1 MVHRH
6 FSRLLADDWPTVS
19 FGNCSSLLPALTKH
33 KWLLIWS
40 THDSMCL
47 LTVLFNLLYKVE
59 KNLLT
64 LSLLLETVDS
74 QFNCDHWQ
82 IFLLRILSSH
92 ELRFFMA
99 LFFSPDKWH
108 AKSWKIVTYV
118 RNNFAAWNMSVIVV
132 YKDISNECCWGVT
145 YSRTPVTRT
154 PLTRTTP
161 LTQTESQFPCI
172 WTNFS
177 VIFTQITWT
186 PITRKPR

>member
-1 MVHRH
+1 MIISAHDLLTHCWQVTNCWLMVHRH

-19 FGNCSSLLPALTKH
+19 SGNCSSLLPALTKH

-64 LSLLLETVDS
+64 LLLLLETVDS

-99 LFFSPDKWH
+99 LFFHLINDTQNHEKLSL
-108 AKSWKIVTYV
+108 
-118 RNNFAAWNMSVIVV
+118 MSETILLLE
-132 YKDISNECCWGVT
+132 ICPS
-145 YSRTPVTRT
+145 
-154 PLTRTTP
+154 
-161 LTQTESQFPCI
+161 
-172 WTNFS
+172 
-177 VIFTQITWT
+177 
-186 PITRKPR
+186 